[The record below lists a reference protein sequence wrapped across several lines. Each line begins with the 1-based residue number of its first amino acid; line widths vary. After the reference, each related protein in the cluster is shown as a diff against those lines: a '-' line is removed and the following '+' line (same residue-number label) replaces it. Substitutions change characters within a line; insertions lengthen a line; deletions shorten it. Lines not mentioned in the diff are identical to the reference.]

1 MSLLPLRLFSA
12 TSVIEFIIQFY
23 RSFTGT
29 KNIWYNRLCTQKIF
43 KYNIYSILLISTFV
57 LFDDREI
64 SMNIYSTMI
73 IYHFIFVFQ
82 ACIGQLSR
90 HVNSKIVYA
99 VIPFWITQIS
109 CSRLNDDINSLIK
122 ILTCSFRFHAKAS
135 LSHIENVSPVQ

>member
-1 MSLLPLRLFSA
+1 MNN
-12 TSVIEFIIQFY
+12 
-23 RSFTGT
+23 G
-29 KNIWYNRLCTQKIF
+29 
-43 KYNIYSILLISTFV
+43 

-99 VIPFWITQIS
+99 VIPF
-109 CSRLNDDINSLIK
+109 
-122 ILTCSFRFHAKAS
+122 
-135 LSHIENVSPVQ
+135 